1 MLVTVFSKDS
11 KRGFAAGSN
20 KLTPEKLA
28 AGAITA
34 AAGLVIA
41 AIGGLLRLNR
51 SGKPK
56 KKKPPIWL
64 AVLPAIYGAA
74 KSKAERKALN
84 GLVAEAEKA
93 GKELGISGETVLAED
108 AAEGDHGG
116 IEVVGAIPIS
126 SEEEVYEHI

>member
-1 MLVTVFSKDS
+1 MLITVFSKDS

-20 KLTPEKLA
+20 NLTPEKLA
-28 AGAITA
+28 AGAVTA

-41 AIGGLLRLNR
+41 AIGGLLRLSR
-51 SGKPK
+51 SEKPK
-56 KKKPPIWL
+56 KKKRPIWL
-64 AVLPAIYGAA
+64 AALPLIYGAA

-93 GKELGISGETVLAED
+93 GKELGISGETILAED
-108 AAEGDHGG
+108 ATESDHGG